1 MDGNCLEGYDK
12 NDSEV
17 QCEVHQKKSI
27 VINELMS
34 ATGGET
40 RTGATRQVYATPGT
54 LKIALDIESK
64 AHEP

>member
-17 QCEVHQKKSI
+17 HCEVHQKKCV

-34 ATGGET
+34 AIGGET
-40 RTGATRQVYATPGT
+40 RAGATRQVYATLGDTENSTRHGVKSP
-54 LKIALDIESK
+54 
-64 AHEP
+64 